1 MNNEHQ
7 ADPKETGTKVTPEPS
22 ETSTE
27 TIQPPRKF
35 IVVAIPR
42 RQEPKDSARTRR
54 EKSDTIGEKSDKA

>member
-7 ADPKETGTKVTPEPS
+7 ADPRETGTKVTPEAT

-27 TIQPPRKF
+27 TLKPARKF

-42 RQEPKDSARTRR
+42 RQKSKDPATLDEKRPMPSA
-54 EKSDTIGEKSDKA
+54 

>member
-1 MNNEHQ
+1 MNNEPQ

-27 TIQPPRKF
+27 TLKLPRKF

-42 RQEPKDSARTRR
+42 RLKSKDSARLDERR
-54 EKSDTIGEKSDKA
+54 PIPLV